1 MTTAT
6 PIELL
11 LKTNVNA
18 HTEKKGNLTYLSW
31 AWAWQ
36 EALKADP
43 KATFKTKTFF
53 RDQYTEEPYMTLP
66 DKTALVWVTVTMFD
80 KEMTCQLPV
89 MNHMN
94 KPIVSPNSFDVNTS
108 IMRCMT
114 KALSLHGL
122 GLYIYA
128 GEDLPEPNLQEFLD
142 KINACSDE
150 TSLRAEYILAYKTF
164 EGNDKAQN
172 QIADTKDAKKAS
184 FQ

>member
-1 MTTAT
+1 MT
-6 PIELL
+6 IETLL
-11 LKTNVNA
+11 STSVNG
-18 HTEKKGNLTYLSW
+18 HTEKKGKLTYLSW
-31 AWAWQ
+31 AWAWA

-43 KATFKTKTFF
+43 KAIFKTKTFF
-53 RDQYTEEPYMTLP
+53 RDQYTEEPFMTLP
-66 DKTALVWVTVTMFD
+66 DGTAMVWVTVTMFD

-128 GEDLPEPNLQEFLD
+128 GEDLPEPNLQDYLD
-142 KINACSDE
+142 KINACKDE
-150 TSLRAEYILAYKTF
+150 TALRSEYILAYKTF
-164 EGNDKAQN
+164 EGNDKAQV
-172 QIADTKDAKKAS
+172 QIADAKDAKKAS
-184 FQ
+184 L